1 MDFSITEEQCELL
14 ARLDE
19 FCERNLLEHEIQRWL
34 AEGGV
39 PDSFMLKYYQN
50 DFGTVGLPARMGGT
64 PAPIITRV
72 LMLERLGLHAGA
84 TLPIQALMFNTQI
97 IADLA
102 DDQQAD
108 LMRDMLERTG
118 RPGFSFAVTEPQS
131 GSDSFNVH
139 TIAVEDEQGFVI
151 NGAKSFVSWGQY
163 APYIVLI
170 AHDVTLDGVGEND
183 RKPLTF
189 FLLPR
194 DSEGVDVIPISK
206 MGQHL
211 VPTAEILLDNV
222 RIGKDAV
229 MGERGAGAK
238 ELPHIFELGRTYLCA
253 TTVGMA
259 QAAFR
264 QAVSFA
270 LNRTSFG
277 ASIMTFQQ
285 VQEMIVDMQV
295 KIDAMRGMLYRVACS
310 FDERSE
316 NTRLDTAV
324 LKRFVP
330 ETAMEVADSAM
341 QIMGSMGYLSSTR
354 VARVW
359 GECRGNRM
367 AEGTD
372 QMMTVVAARRIA
384 KRFVA
389 EQQDPPVWRF

>member
-1 MDFSITEEQCELL
+1 MDFSITEEQRDLL

-19 FCERNLLEHEIQRWL
+19 FCESNLFEHEIQRWL
-34 AEGGV
+34 SEGGV
-39 PDSFMLKYYQN
+39 PDSFMLKYYQEE
-50 DFGTVGLPARMGGT
+50 FGTVGLPARMGGT

-84 TLPIQALMFNTQI
+84 TLPIQGLMLNTQI

-102 DDQQAD
+102 DDRQAD
-108 LMRDMLERTG
+108 LVRDIQERTG

-131 GSDSFNVH
+131 GSDSFNVR
-139 TIAVEDEQGFVI
+139 TVAVEDEQGFVI
-151 NGAKSFVSWGQY
+151 NGAKSFVSSGQY

-170 AHDVTLDGVGEND
+170 AHDVALDGAGEND

-206 MGQHL
+206 IGQHL
-211 VPTAEILLDNV
+211 VPTAEILFDNV
-222 RIGKDAV
+222 RVGKDAV
-229 MGERGAGAK
+229 MGERGGGAK
-238 ELPHIFELGRTYLCA
+238 ALPHILELGRTYLCA

-259 QAAFR
+259 QAAFS

-270 LNRTSFG
+270 LNRKSFG
-277 ASIMTFQQ
+277 SSIASFQQ
-285 VQEMIVDMQV
+285 IQEMITDMQI
-295 KIDAMRGMLYRVACS
+295 KIDAMRGMLYRIACS
-310 FDERSE
+310 LDAESDDA
-316 NTRLDTAV
+316 RLDTAL

-354 VARVW
+354 VARIW
-359 GECRGNRM
+359 EECRGNRM

-372 QMMTVVAARRIA
+372 QVMTVVAARRIA
-384 KRFVA
+384 KRFAA
-389 EQQDPPVWRF
+389 EQEDYPVWRF